1 MATKN
6 TNVAETPAKKAPTFD
21 KTDIIANA
29 KVFGATPELI
39 AGALTLIKHDKVT
52 RAEVQKALETFRNQ
66 PVAARKETK

>member
-21 KTDIIANA
+21 KTDIIAN
-29 KVFGATPELI
+29 ATPELI